1 MPSAANSMSSS
12 FSEQLRQEASE
23 IWKQIFGHS
32 FLQEI
37 REGSLPTEKF
47 RYYLGQDYYYLERFA
62 RAVAIALGKA
72 PDSPSVE
79 LLAKRVLTPIER
91 PFHGRLLE
99 LVGVS
104 PDEAARVEPSPTNLA
119 YTNHM
124 LVTAFTHGLG
134 PTAAA
139 LLPCPW
145 TYSLLGEVLGEVE
158 HPVYGEWVAFY
169 HQGFLDESVR
179 AWRQFVDNAAA
190 ESGPQE
196 RDLMRRV
203 FLTSSRYELMFWDM
217 AYRQER
223 WAG

>member
-1 MPSAANSMSSS
+1 MGMHPEMEPMS
-12 FSEQLRQEASE
+12 FSE
-23 IWKQIFGHS
+23 
-32 FLQEI
+32 EI
-37 REGSLPTEKF
+37 RREAGKIWQRIFRHPFLREVREGRLPVEKF
-47 RYYLGQDYYYLERFA
+47 RFYLLQDYHYLEAFA

-72 PDSPSVE
+72 PDSRTIE

-91 PFHGRLLE
+91 PLHRRLLE

-104 PDEAARVEPSPTNLA
+104 PEEAERAEPAPTNLA
-119 YTNHM
+119 YTNHL

-145 TYSLLGEVLGEVE
+145 TYSLLGDVLGEVD

-169 HQGFLDESVR
+169 HQGFLEESVQ
-179 AWRQFVDNAAA
+179 AWREFVDTAA
-190 ESGPQE
+190 EEASPQE

-203 FLTSSRYELMFWDM
+203 FLTSSRYELLFWGM
-217 AYRQER
+217 AYHQER
-223 WAG
+223 WPA